1 MAGKLIKSFA
11 WDLAGRVG
19 SQIASAAIGIILA
32 RLLTPAEFGLIG
44 MAMVFI
50 GISGIF
56 TNLGLSSALVQRT
69 NPTEE
74 HYSSSFYL
82 NVTASLFL
90 TVLFILL
97 APAIARFFKNED
109 LTDIVRVL
117 SLSLLISGFTVVQ
130 EARLRKNMRFDLL
143 TKARIISSV
152 SSGAVGVTMAF
163 TGFGVW
169 SLVVQTLLG
178 RVITTGY
185 YWFVSDWKP
194 KLLFRLKALKELWS
208 YSINLFFSS
217 VIDTAYGQLDS
228 LIIAKVFSA
237 RELGL
242 YSKARALNQF
252 VIKYSSESIGSVTFP
267 AMSEVKDDRR
277 KMIELGLHAEKLI
290 AFVSFALLGWLFVAA
305 GPLILTLYGRQW
317 EPAVEIFRL
326 LCLSGFA
333 YPVSAAT
340 LSMLKASGDSRS
352 FLKVEVWKKI
362 VGLAGLA
369 IGFSFGLKGYLI
381 SLVITGSIAVLL
393 NMFYTGRSLNMTVG
407 HQLYPLLPYLMI
419 SVVASFL
426 IDILPIQFELNII
439 NLILVTTSF
448 FTLYMGANYLLKT
461 EGAELFIRQ
470 ADSLFRQVRTRFRT
484 FKNHNA

>member
-19 SQIASAAIGIILA
+19 SQIAGAAIGIILA

-50 GISGIF
+50 GVSGIF

-130 EARLRKNMRFDLL
+130 EARLRKKMRFDLL

-169 SLVVQTLLG
+169 SLVAQTLLG
-178 RVITTGY
+178 R
-185 YWFVSDWKP
+185 
-194 KLLFRLKALKELWS
+194 
-208 YSINLFFSS
+208 
-217 VIDTAYGQLDS
+217 
-228 LIIAKVFSA
+228 
-237 RELGL
+237 
-242 YSKARALNQF
+242 
-252 VIKYSSESIGSVTFP
+252 
-267 AMSEVKDDRR
+267 
-277 KMIELGLHAEKLI
+277 
-290 AFVSFALLGWLFVAA
+290 
-305 GPLILTLYGRQW
+305 
-317 EPAVEIFRL
+317 
-326 LCLSGFA
+326 
-333 YPVSAAT
+333 
-340 LSMLKASGDSRS
+340 
-352 FLKVEVWKKI
+352 
-362 VGLAGLA
+362 
-369 IGFSFGLKGYLI
+369 
-381 SLVITGSIAVLL
+381 
-393 NMFYTGRSLNMTVG
+393 
-407 HQLYPLLPYLMI
+407 
-419 SVVASFL
+419 
-426 IDILPIQFELNII
+426 
-439 NLILVTTSF
+439 
-448 FTLYMGANYLLKT
+448 
-461 EGAELFIRQ
+461 
-470 ADSLFRQVRTRFRT
+470 
-484 FKNHNA
+484 

>member
-1 MAGKLIKSFA
+1 
-11 WDLAGRVG
+11 
-19 SQIASAAIGIILA
+19 
-32 RLLTPAEFGLIG
+32 
-44 MAMVFI
+44 
-50 GISGIF
+50 
-56 TNLGLSSALVQRT
+56 
-69 NPTEE
+69 
-74 HYSSSFYL
+74 
-82 NVTASLFL
+82 
-90 TVLFILL
+90 
-97 APAIARFFKNED
+97 
-109 LTDIVRVL
+109 
-117 SLSLLISGFTVVQ
+117 
-130 EARLRKNMRFDLL
+130 
-143 TKARIISSV
+143 
-152 SSGAVGVTMAF
+152 
-163 TGFGVW
+163 
-169 SLVVQTLLG
+169 
-178 RVITTGY
+178 
-185 YWFVSDWKP
+185 
-194 KLLFRLKALKELWS
+194 
-208 YSINLFFSS
+208 
-217 VIDTAYGQLDS
+217 
-228 LIIAKVFSA
+228 
-237 RELGL
+237 
-242 YSKARALNQF
+242 
-252 VIKYSSESIGSVTFP
+252 
-267 AMSEVKDDRR
+267 MSEVKDDRR

-461 EGAELFIRQ
+461 EGTELFIRQ
-470 ADSLFRQVRTRFRT
+470 AGSLFRQVRIKFRT